1 MKTKISH
8 RTIPDPT
15 GRTRSLTSCV
25 IFLLILYQKTE
36 IKSTLKNSQVDPRD
50 KGVYFPQSFRSLDYD
65 TILHQSWN
73 IVNPEAA
80 DTAVPPVSK
89 ANTYTHLCMSLMFI
103 EEHRQLLEGV
113 IFRSRLNKKG
123 SEVLGVPGQPNGGAA
138 PLFSE
143 SGDSLSDIYNNVN
156 PGDVSHPMSSGLV
169 LSHES

>member
-89 ANTYTHLCMSLMFI
+89 ANIYTHLCMSLMFI
-103 EEHRQLLEGV
+103 EEHRQLLEGAK
-113 IFRSRLNKKG
+113 FRSRLNKKALRSWG
-123 SEVLGVPGQPNGGAA
+123 FRASRMAA
-138 PLFSE
+138 QHPCSQ
-143 SGDSLSDIYNNVN
+143 SLDIVY
-156 PGDVSHPMSSGLV
+156 PTFTIMSIPVMYAS
-169 LSHES
+169 